1 MMTIT
6 RRQLI
11 SLIKES
17 LEEFVDG
24 SYGMRGRTVPMGAI
38 INEDP
43 IEEDAP
49 PGMEDDVKAL
59 KKDHPDDVAFKIAW
73 ANYNKKNKK

>member
-1 MMTIT
+1 MTIT
-6 RRQLI
+6 RKQLI
-11 SLIKES
+11 RLIKES
-17 LEEFVDG
+17 LAEFVDG

-73 ANYNKKNKK
+73 SNYNKKNKK

>member
-6 RRQLI
+6 RAELVKLI
-11 SLIKES
+11 RES

-43 IEEDAP
+43 LEEEAP
-49 PGMEDDVKAL
+49 PGMKDDVEAL

-73 ANYNKKNKK
+73 SNYNKKNK